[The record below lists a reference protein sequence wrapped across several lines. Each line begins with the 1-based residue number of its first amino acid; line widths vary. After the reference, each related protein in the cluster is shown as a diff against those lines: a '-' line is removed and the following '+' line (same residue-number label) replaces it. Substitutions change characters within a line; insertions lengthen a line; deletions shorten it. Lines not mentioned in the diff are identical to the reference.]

1 VNIGQQ
7 VGGECVLTVLRM
19 APYVPLMLCEGIIED
34 TVEVETKL
42 KGEMKWNSTGKLASQ
57 IKCKLT

>member
-42 KGEMKWNSTGKLASQ
+42 KGEMK
-57 IKCKLT
+57 